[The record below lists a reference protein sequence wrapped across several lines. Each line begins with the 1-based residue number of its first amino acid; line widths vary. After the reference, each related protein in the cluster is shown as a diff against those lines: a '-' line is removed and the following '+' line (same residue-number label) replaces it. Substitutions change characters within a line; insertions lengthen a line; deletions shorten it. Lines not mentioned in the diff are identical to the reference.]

1 MSGSWRRLAW
11 MGLVTAL
18 ILVGQAGAITE
29 YRVVFQDSSWV
40 MAREKPSIIDGT
52 ATIRLPSGLK
62 SVVDESEIDWDAT
75 EEANR
80 NLRVV
85 QLAPTAPT
93 PEKPRQGGALPGVIT
108 LVGEPGS
115 EAPAPG
121 ATPSKAVQ
129 APPPQSPQQMEADKL
144 ARLRIRIRAL
154 QAEIQLKEQQK
165 NDLTLEAAGDWNL
178 DKAAATRRQ
187 VQQLNSEI
195 QKMRSDLS
203 ALILQA
209 SNLAQKN

>member
-75 EEANR
+75 EQANR

-93 PEKPRQGGALPGVIT
+93 PEKPRQGGTLPGVIT

-129 APPPQSPQQMEADKL
+129 APPPQSPQQMEADQL

-165 NDLTLEAAGDWNL
+165 NDLTREAAGAWNL
-178 DKAAATRRQ
+178 DQAAATRGQ

>member
-18 ILVGQAGAITE
+18 LLVGQAWAITE

-40 MAREKPSIIDGT
+40 MATEKPSIIDGT

-75 EEANR
+75 EEVNR
-80 NLRVV
+80 DLRVAQV
-85 QLAPTAPT
+85 APTTPT
-93 PEKPRQGGALPGVIT
+93 REKPRQGGTLPGVIT

-115 EAPAPG
+115 EAPAAG
-121 ATPSKAVQ
+121 AMPSEAVQ
-129 APPPQSPQQMEADKL
+129 APPPQSPKQLEADQL
-144 ARLRIRIRAL
+144 TRLRVRIRAL
-154 QAEIQLKEQQK
+154 QAEIQLKQQQK
-165 NDLTLEAAGDWNL
+165 NDLTRQAAGDWNL
-178 DKAAATRRQ
+178 DKAAATRGK
-187 VQQLNSEI
+187 VQQLDSEI

-203 ALILQA
+203 VLILQA
-209 SNLAQKN
+209 SNLAQKK